1 MGYKVLQVAAIDLSI
16 YKFVVPLMANLQ
28 EEGFEVSCA
37 CKDMGMLDKI
47 RQQGYEVID
56 IDIERKISPISNIRT
71 IIQLYNLIKKYKI
84 NIVHLHTPI
93 AGALGRIAAK
103 LAGADK
109 VIYTA
114 HGYYK
119 DNFLFYNIEKYMAKY
134 ISDYIFTVNQEDMDM
149 AVNEWHLS
157 HQKISNIN
165 SVGID
170 TQKFKPDAI
179 KENENKAL
187 RESLGLGTKD
197 TVIGFIGRLVKIK
210 GPIDLINAFIKIR
223 DRYPDAKLLMIG
235 TWEHGERDLTTKDTI
250 FKLVKEN
257 DLSGRVIFTGY
268 REDIPELLSI
278 MDMFVLPSYW
288 EGMPVSLLEAMSME
302 LPVIGTDIRG
312 SREEITEDCGI
323 IYPPG
328 DVDAL
333 AQAIVKYL
341 EDRETATAMGKNA
354 RKRVVELFSEE
365 EVLKNQVAIY
375 KKLLSEVIK

>member
-16 YKFVVPLMANLQ
+16 YKFVVPLMAKLQ
-28 EEGFEVSCA
+28 AEGFEVSCA
-37 CKDMGMLDKI
+37 CKNMGMLDKI
-47 RQQGYEVID
+47 REQGFEAID

-71 IIQLYNLIKKYKI
+71 IIQLYSIIKKNKI

-93 AGALGRIAAK
+93 AGALGRIAAR
-103 LAGADK
+103 LAGADRI
-109 VIYTA
+109 IYTA

-119 DNFLFYNIEKYMAKY
+119 DNFIFYNMEKFMAKHL
-134 ISDYIFTVNQEDMDM
+134 SDYVFTVNQEDTDM

-157 HQKISNIN
+157 RDKISNIN

-170 TQKFKPDAI
+170 TGKFKPGVIDG
-179 KENENKAL
+179 NEKTAL
-187 RESLGLGTKD
+187 RDSLGLGQKD
-197 TVIGFIGRLVKIK
+197 IIIGFTGRLVKIK
-210 GPIDLINAFIKIR
+210 GPIDLINAFIKIK
-223 DRYPDAKLLMIG
+223 DKFPDAKLLMIG
-235 TWEHGERDLTTKDTI
+235 TWEHGERDLSTKDTI
-250 FKLVKEN
+250 FKMVKDN
-257 DLSGRVIFTGY
+257 NLTDRVVFTGY

-278 MDMFVLPSYW
+278 MDIFVLPSYW

-333 AQAIVKYL
+333 AKAIEWLL
-341 EDRETATAMGKNA
+341 ENREKAVAMGKNA
-354 RKRVVELFSEE
+354 RKRVVELFSED
-365 EVLKNQVAIY
+365 EVIKKQIDVY
-375 KKLLSEVIK
+375 KKLLSGVMK